1 MSKGV
6 NTAKSDAQRVKV
18 GDTGSTISITLQNTE
33 GDAVTAIQWIR
44 AYSSVTM
51 SPSQYVDIPSYDVVD
66 GVVYLQLP
74 EIERGEYVI
83 ELKDE
88 DGRIYPAEGSIK
100 LSMISSTKDAGEVY
114 YVSYRDMILDDV
126 TPIITGY
133 LSENPDGFKGEKGD
147 TTAAPPKVFTRA
159 EYDALPTKEA
169 DTLYIVKEVE

>member
-33 GDAVTAIQWIR
+33 GDAVTSIQWIR
-44 AYSSVTM
+44 AYSSATM
-51 SPSQYVDIPSYDVVD
+51 SPTQYVDIPSYDVVD

-133 LSENPDGFKGEKGD
+133 LTENPDQFKGDKGD

-159 EYDALPTKEA
+159 EYDALPSKSV

>member
-6 NTAKSDAQRVKV
+6 NSAQSNAQRVKV
-18 GDTGSTISITLQNTE
+18 GDTGSKISITLMNTE
-33 GDAVTAIQWIR
+33 GDTVTDVEWIR
-44 AYSSVTM
+44 AYSTSTLI
-51 SPSQYVDIPSYDVVD
+51 PTQYVDIPHYDVVD
-66 GVVYLQLP
+66 GTVYLQLP
-74 EIERGEYVI
+74 EIERGEYSI

-88 DGRIYPAEGSIK
+88 DGRIYPAEGTIK
-100 LSMISSTKDAGEVY
+100 LTMVSSTKDASEVY
-114 YVSYRDMILDDV
+114 YVTYRELILEDV
-126 TPIITGY
+126 TPIIEDY

>member
-44 AYSSVTM
+44 AYSSATM
-51 SPSQYVDIPSYDVVD
+51 SPTQYVDIPSYDVVD

-133 LSENPDGFKGEKGD
+133 LTENPDGFKGEKGD

-159 EYDALPTKEA
+159 EYDALPTKSA

>member
-1 MSKGV
+1 MPNELRSEILVRRFQLRYKTPKG
-6 NTAKSDAQRVKV
+6 DP
-18 GDTGSTISITLQNTE
+18 
-33 GDAVTAIQWIR
+33 VTAIQWIR
-44 AYSSVTM
+44 AYSSATVNPT
-51 SPSQYVDIPSYDVVD
+51 QYVDIPSYDVVD

-133 LSENPDGFKGEKGD
+133 LTENPDQFKGEKGD
-147 TTAAPPKVFTRA
+147 TTVAPPKVFTRA
-159 EYDALPTKEA
+159 EFDALPTKSA